1 MKVLFDHDIPVQLR
15 KYLQGH
21 LVSIASKLGWERLAN
36 GDLIRTAEAA
46 GYDILMTGDQKMFYQ
61 QNNLTRK
68 IALVVLSRTDRRG
81 LEQFVEQIRS
91 ALDRAVPGSYER
103 VELPK
108 RDRKPSS

>member
-1 MKVLFDHDIPVQLR
+1 MKIFFDHDIPVQLR
-15 KYLQGH
+15 KHLQGH

-36 GDLIRTAEAA
+36 GELIRVAESA
-46 GYDILMTGDQKMFYQ
+46 GYEVLVTGDQRIFYQ

-68 IALVVLSRTDRRG
+68 IALVVLSRTDRNG
-81 LEQFVEQIRS
+81 LEPFVEQIRS

-108 RDRKPSS
+108 RQRKQRP